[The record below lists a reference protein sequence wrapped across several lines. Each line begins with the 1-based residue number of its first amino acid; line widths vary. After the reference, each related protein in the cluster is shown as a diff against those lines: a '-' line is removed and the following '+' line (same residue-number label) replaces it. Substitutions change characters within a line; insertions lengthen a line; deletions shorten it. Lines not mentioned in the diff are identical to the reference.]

1 MTALRDTARAKLNLT
16 LEVLGRRADG
26 YHEVC
31 SLVAFAE
38 LGDSLEL
45 ESGHEFALAI
55 DGPFGSAL
63 HGENLVT
70 AAAEAVKAIAPAPK
84 LGHFRLTKTLPVAA
98 GLGGGSA
105 DAAAALRL
113 LARAN
118 PGALG
123 PAALAEIAAGL
134 GSDVTACL
142 ESRPALMTG
151 RGQTVTAVRGIPA
164 CGIVLANPGIQL
176 ATANVYAAVDAAANP
191 CKEPRDR
198 VVPDFGGSVARLID
212 YVAPRGN
219 DLEAVARRLAPVI
232 GEVLAAL
239 KRLDGARLV
248 QLAGSGPTCFA
259 LFATEDEAN
268 RGLTQINAAQSSWW
282 VKATTLGASVD

>member
-26 YHEVC
+26 YHEVR

-45 ESGHEFALAI
+45 ESGQEFALAI
-55 DGPFGSAL
+55 DRPFGCAL

-70 AAAEAVKAIAPAPK
+70 AAAEAVKAIAPALK
-84 LGHFRLTKTLPVAA
+84 IGHFRLTKTLPVAS

-123 PAALAEIAAGL
+123 PAALAEIAARL

-151 RGQTVTAVRGIPA
+151 RGETVTAVRGMPA
-164 CGIVLANPGIQL
+164 CGVVLANPGIQL
-176 ATANVYAAVDAAANP
+176 ATANVYAALDAAPNP
-191 CKEPRDR
+191 RKEPHDR
-198 VVPDFGGSVARLID
+198 AAPDFGGSFARLID

-268 RGLTQINAAQSSWW
+268 RGVTQINAAQFSWW